1 MNQAG
6 YDCRATGKLDLNDE
20 YESGLGRNPPLP
32 LPGGDLDKR
41 APKQKDPLL
50 GGARGGFARKGCR
63 HVSALTETPPT
74 LIVVEK
80 VKEKAWW
87 RDLSIDVATIFDV
100 DLVLDNIVRWGL
112 QD

>member
-1 MNQAG
+1 M
-6 YDCRATGKLDLNDE
+6 RADLVE
-20 YESGLGRNPPLP
+20 THPLP

-63 HVSALTETPPT
+63 HVSALTETPPI

-87 RDLSIDVATIFDV
+87 RNLSIDVATIFDV
-100 DLVLDNIVRWGL
+100 DLVLDNTVRWGL